1 VSKMNTYYSYNF
13 LLEDAYKT
21 NLSLIS
27 INNDKIAIEKLRE
40 FITVYRSR
48 TTNKLLLSKEKIILN
63 KKCIG
68 ENKK

>member
-1 VSKMNTYYSYNF
+1 MNTYYSYNF